1 MNIIGK
7 WKLKGMNI
15 PTENGLVLYTKDE
28 IPEEHADV
36 FNENK
41 DMILE
46 FLEDGTLNTIVEA
59 DGLYLEM
66 AAESGIEAREDGY
79 IVAFSSQWEDRN
91 GTIYYNTEFEGEVLD
106 EAVDPFAPIEVTE
119 DGCILYNFG
128 MLLYEHV

>member
-7 WKLKGMNI
+7 WKLKGI
-15 PTENGLVLYTKDE
+15 RLPSENGVELYTIDNV
-28 IPEEHADV
+28 PAEHEDI

-59 DGLYLEM
+59 TDTYVAM
-66 AAESGIEAREDGY
+66 AAEEGMEVRGDGY
-79 IVAFSSQWEDRN
+79 IVAFSTKWEDRN
-91 GTIYYNTEFEGEVLD
+91 GTIYYDSGMEGTILD
-106 EAVDPFAPIEVTE
+106 EQVDPFLPIESTD

-128 MLLYEHV
+128 MALYERA